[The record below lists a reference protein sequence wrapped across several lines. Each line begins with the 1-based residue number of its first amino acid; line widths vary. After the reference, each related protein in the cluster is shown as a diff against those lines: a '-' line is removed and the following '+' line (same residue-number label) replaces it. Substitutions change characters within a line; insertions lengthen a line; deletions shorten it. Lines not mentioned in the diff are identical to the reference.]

1 MTVSE
6 ALFWVSVG
14 YFGWVGHY
22 FGWIRVSGD
31 VWGIILGRKIFWVG
45 RDEWGWVG
53 VGALFGN
60 AHFANMF
67 AVLLFGP
74 GN

>member
-1 MTVSE
+1 MYG
-6 ALFWVSVG
+6 ALFWMGGDRSV
-14 YFGWVGHY
+14 
-22 FGWIRVSGD
+22 
-31 VWGIILGRKIFWVG
+31 IILGGKIFWVG
-45 RDEWGWVG
+45 GDEWGWVG

>member
-1 MTVSE
+1 MYG
-6 ALFWVSVG
+6 ALFWEGGDRSV
-14 YFGWVGHY
+14 
-22 FGWIRVSGD
+22 
-31 VWGIILGRKIFWVG
+31 IILGGKIFWVG
-45 RDEWGWVG
+45 GDEWGWVG